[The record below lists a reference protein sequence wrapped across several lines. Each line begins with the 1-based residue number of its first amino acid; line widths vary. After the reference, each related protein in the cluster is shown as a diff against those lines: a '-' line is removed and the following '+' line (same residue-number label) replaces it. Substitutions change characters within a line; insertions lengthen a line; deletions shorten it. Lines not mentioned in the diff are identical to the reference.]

1 MPPQFSALP
10 LIDPSMLEIPVIR
23 WGKPYESLEK
33 ADVVHFE
40 TGEVMA
46 KMHQA
51 NAGLVQMDSRKSA
64 KAREILKQF
73 TCAELIKK
81 CEQAA
86 DLYLTA
92 NLPMGTGT
100 QTPEEFCSIQSATTG
115 LPLNMCRAN
124 MSKNAFVL
132 KHMGDMLDALTRG
145 LPLDILT
152 RGYGME
158 SRNVMVSFQ
167 ATTNTLGLVLPSN
180 SPGVHTLWLPAIPLQ
195 IGLVLKPGSS
205 EPWTPYRMYEAFAA
219 AGVPRE
225 AFCLYPGPHDVGNK
239 VLETCNRA
247 MIFGGQATVD
257 KYHGNP
263 RVQAHGPGFSKIL
276 IGDDCVDRWEEYLD
290 VLIKSV
296 LMNGGRSCI
305 NCSGIWASRHTEAI
319 ADAIAKKLGPISPLP
334 TTDPNAAIAAFTTA
348 GVAEAMNNQIEDGI
362 KGPVTEM
369 TAKYRGGDRLVKHER
384 CDYMRPTV
392 LHVSDCDNSMAN
404 TEYMFPFVSV
414 VQCPQDQMLGKIG
427 STLVGTAITSND
439 KWISELVDARHIDR
453 LNIGPIPT
461 CALNWLQPHEGNIID
476 FLFRNRAFQNSLPPA
491 H

>member
-1 MPPQFSALP
+1 
-10 LIDPSMLEIPVIR
+10 MLEIPVIR
-23 WGKPYESLEK
+23 WGAPYESLEK

-46 KMHQA
+46 RMHQA
-51 NAGLVQMDSRKSA
+51 NAGLVQMDMRKA
-64 KAREILKQF
+64 NKARECLKKF
-73 TCAELIKK
+73 SCAQLIEMCTK
-81 CEQAA
+81 AA
-86 DLYLTA
+86 DLFLSAT
-92 NLPMGTGT
+92 LPMGTGT

-115 LPLNMCRAN
+115 LPLNMARAN
-124 MSKNAFVL
+124 MKKNAFVL
-132 KHMGDMLDALTRG
+132 RNMGAMLDALTRG
-145 LPLDILT
+145 LPLDILS

-158 SRNVMVSFQ
+158 SRGVMVSFQ
-167 ATTNTLGLVLPSN
+167 SNSPVLGLVLPSN

-205 EPWTPYRMYEAFAA
+205 EPWTPYRMFEAFAA

-257 KYHGNP
+257 KYAGNP

-276 IGDDCVDRWEEYLD
+276 LGDDVVDQWESYLD
-290 VLIKSV
+290 VLVTSV

-319 ADAIAKKLGPISPLP
+319 ADAIAQKLGPIVPLP
-334 TTDPNAAIAAFTTA
+334 TTDPNAAIAAFTTP
-348 GVAEAMNNQIEDGI
+348 GVADAMNSQIDDGI
-362 KGPVTEM
+362 VAPTVTEV
-369 TAKYRGGDRLVKHER
+369 TAKYRNGDRLVKQER
-384 CDYMRPTV
+384 CDYLRPTV
-392 LHVSDCDNSMAN
+392 LHVSDPDDKMAN

-414 VQCPQDQMLGKIG
+414 VKCPQDKMLGKIG
-427 STLVGTAITSND
+427 STLVGTAITNNE
-439 KWISELVDARHIDR
+439 KWITELVDARHIDR
-453 LNIGPIPT
+453 LNVGPIPT

>member
-1 MPPQFSALP
+1 
-10 LIDPSMLEIPVIR
+10 MLEIPVIR

-46 KMHQA
+46 RMHQA

-64 KAREILKQF
+64 KAREVLKQF
-73 TCAELIKK
+73 SCDELIRK

-86 DLYLTA
+86 DLYLSA

-100 QTPEEFCSIQSATTG
+100 QTPEQFCSIQSATTG

-124 MSKNAFVL
+124 MTKNAFVL
-132 KHMGDMLDALTRG
+132 RSMGAMLDALTRG
-145 LPLDILT
+145 LPLEILT

-167 ATTNTLGLVLPSN
+167 ACSPTLGLVLPSN

-225 AFCLYPGPHDVGNK
+225 AFCIYPGPHEVGNK
-239 VLETCNRA
+239 VLETCHRA

-276 IGDDCVDRWEEYLD
+276 LGDDIVDRWEEHLD
-290 VLIKSV
+290 VMVKSV

-319 ADAIAKKLGPISPLP
+319 ADAIARQVGPISPLP
-334 TTDPNAAIAAFTTA
+334 TTDPNAAIAAFTTP
-348 GVAEAMNNQIEDGI
+348 GVAEAMNNQIDDGI
-362 KGPVTEM
+362 KPPVVMEV
-369 TAKYRGGDRLVKHER
+369 TAAYRNGDRLVKHDR
-384 CDYMRPTV
+384 CDYLRPTV
-392 LHVSDCDNSMAN
+392 LHVRDCDNSMAN

-414 VQCPQDQMLGKIG
+414 VECPQEKMLSKIG
-427 STLVGTAITSND
+427 TTLVGTAITSNE
-439 KWISELVDARHIDR
+439 KWITELVDARHIDR
-453 LNIGPIPT
+453 LNVGPIPT

-476 FLFRNRAFQNSLPPA
+476 FLFRSRAFQNTLPPA

>member
-1 MPPQFSALP
+1 MSVV
-10 LIDPSMLEIPVIR
+10 EIPVIR

-33 ADVVHFE
+33 AEVVHFE

-46 KMHQA
+46 RMHQA

-64 KAREILKQF
+64 KAREALKQF
-73 TCAELIKK
+73 SCSELVEK
-81 CEQAA
+81 CKVAA
-86 DLYLTA
+86 QLYLTA
-92 NLPMGTGT
+92 ELPLGNGT
-100 QTPEEFCSIQSATTG
+100 QTPEQFCSIQSATTG

-124 MSKNAFVL
+124 MNKNAFVL

-145 LPLDILT
+145 LPLDILS

-167 ATTNTLGLVLPSN
+167 ATTPTLGLVLPSN

-239 VLETCNRA
+239 VLETCNRS

-263 RVQAHGPGFSKIL
+263 KVQAHGPGFSKIL
-276 IGDDCVDRWEEYLD
+276 LGDDLVDRWEDYLD
-290 VLIKSV
+290 IMVKSV
-296 LMNGGRSCI
+296 IMNGGRGCI
-305 NCSGIWASRHTEAI
+305 NCSGIWASRHTAEI
-319 ADAIAKKLGPISPLP
+319 ADAIAQRIGPIVPLP

-348 GVAEAMNNQIEDGI
+348 GVAEAASNQIDAGL
-362 KGPVTEM
+362 KPSVVTDV
-369 TAKYRGGDRLVKHER
+369 TAKYRGGDRLVRQER
-384 CDYMRPTV
+384 CDYLRPTV
-392 LHVSDCDNSMAN
+392 LHVTDCDNSMAN

-414 VQCPQDQMLGKIG
+414 VQCPQDRMLGKIG
-427 STLVGTAITSND
+427 QTLIGTAITENE
-439 KWISELVDARHIDR
+439 KWIAELVDARNIDR
-453 LNIGPIPT
+453 LNVGPIPT